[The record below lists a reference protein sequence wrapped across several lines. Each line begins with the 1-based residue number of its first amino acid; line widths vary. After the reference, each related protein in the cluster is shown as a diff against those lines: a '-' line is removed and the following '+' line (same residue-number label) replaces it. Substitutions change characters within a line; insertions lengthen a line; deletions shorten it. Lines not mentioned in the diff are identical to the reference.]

1 VAENADGSEKTEDP
15 SEKKLREAREK
26 GQIPRSRELTTLLMT
41 LAAALYFLFL
51 GQGMVQGFITIMTKG
66 ISFDRQHAFDAQ
78 KMLDLI
84 LGLFQEAFL
93 MLLPFLALM
102 TLIALVSPMLLG
114 GWAFTTSTWVPKF
127 SKLNPISGIKRMFSL
142 KALMELLKALAKF
155 ILVFSVA
162 FYFLYSVFDQVLA
175 LSQES
180 LYQGMLHAAILIMQA
195 FVFVSLSLLIVA
207 MIDVPFQLWEH
218 TQQLKMTKQEVKE
231 EFKQQEG
238 NPEVKGRIRQLQR
251 QMAQQRMMQ
260 QVPEADV
267 IVTNPTHYAV
277 ALKYDPDTMKEP
289 TVVAMGVDFMA
300 SQIRTIAQEHEIPL
314 VEAPPLARA
323 LYYNAEID
331 RPIPYELF
339 KAVAAVLAYVFQLRQ
354 GQKVTEVDFTNLPIP
369 EELQV
374 EQ

>member
-51 GQGMVQGFITIMTKG
+51 GQGMVQGFINIMTKG

-142 KALMELLKALAKF
+142 KAF
-155 ILVFSVA
+155 I
-162 FYFLYSVFDQVLA
+162 
-175 LSQES
+175 
-180 LYQGMLHAAILIMQA
+180 MH
-195 FVFVSLSLLIVA
+195 
-207 MIDVPFQLWEH
+207 
-218 TQQLKMTKQEVKE
+218 
-231 EFKQQEG
+231 
-238 NPEVKGRIRQLQR
+238 
-251 QMAQQRMMQ
+251 
-260 QVPEADV
+260 
-267 IVTNPTHYAV
+267 
-277 ALKYDPDTMKEP
+277 
-289 TVVAMGVDFMA
+289 
-300 SQIRTIAQEHEIPL
+300 
-314 VEAPPLARA
+314 
-323 LYYNAEID
+323 
-331 RPIPYELF
+331 
-339 KAVAAVLAYVFQLRQ
+339 
-354 GQKVTEVDFTNLPIP
+354 
-369 EELQV
+369 
-374 EQ
+374 